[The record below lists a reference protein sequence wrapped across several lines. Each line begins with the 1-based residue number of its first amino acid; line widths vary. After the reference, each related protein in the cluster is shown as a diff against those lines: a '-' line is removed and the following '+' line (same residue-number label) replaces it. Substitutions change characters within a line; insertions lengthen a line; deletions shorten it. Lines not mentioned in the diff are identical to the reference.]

1 MMNVGNHSCVAQGF
15 FNWELGDS
23 KKIVDGGSRGRE
35 VGLFVHNQRLI
46 ELVMVLVVVLEREMD
61 GRSSRFI
68 LDTKRT
74 K

>member
-1 MMNVGNHSCVAQGF
+1 MLLKDFSIGNWGI
-15 FNWELGDS
+15 L

-46 ELVMVLVVVLEREMD
+46 ELVMVLVVVLERREMD